1 MFRIFVDVETRNG
14 LISNELNDSLEMR
27 VYLMNL
33 GIKSVIFKTVDYF
46 NHDIHIIYE
55 EISL

>member
-1 MFRIFVDVETRNG
+1 
-14 LISNELNDSLEMR
+14 
-27 VYLMNL
+27 MNL